1 MKTMIISTPTKKTV
15 GELLTM
21 HSEVKMYVD
30 EAVQRCAGV
39 WDVQQ
44 ERAYIE
50 SVFFHRAASA
60 MVVSNID
67 TAIEAS
73 SEDGDQVGA
82 DRLKLLFDKG
92 FRKINLDGLQRDTT
106 LKRFVND
113 EIEIKGQFPG
123 TDGKTHSV
131 KEYTSFS
138 KLPESARTWFQQCPV
153 VVTELSNVADR
164 MHSPIFIS
172 LQMGTPLNEQEKRNA
187 FRSPIAPYI
196 RRKSNESTAIEN
208 VFNRVERYGSK
219 QQKRMLHGELYAQT
233 LMAVTDPYSKQS
245 LGSKEIDAFYRAGL
259 GFKKLTEVTAYSA
272 DKLTHHAQVW
282 SMVAKSTA
290 ALKMNGA
297 KVPQRTFWALVLI
310 CDELQRDNLVVV
322 DYADFAKAVY
332 DLDRKLVEDSKH
344 QQSTDIQTAQTE
356 AERTAANDDDAY
368 YWRKCNRTTSGTA
381 RQQRRQILVS
391 GFNQLP
397 ELGSLVVPLSE
408 TAAAK

>member
-44 ERAYIE
+44 ERAYID

-67 TAIEAS
+67 SAIEAS

-82 DRLKLLFDKG
+82 DRLKALFDSG

-113 EIEIKGQFPG
+113 EIEIKGDLPG
-123 TDGKTHSV
+123 TDGKMHSV

-138 KLPESARTWFQQCPV
+138 KLPEPVRTWFQQCPI

-172 LQMGTPLNEQEKRNA
+172 LQMGTPLNAQEQRNA
-187 FRSPIAPYI
+187 FRTPIAPYI
-196 RRKSNESTAIEN
+196 RVNSNDAAAIEN
-208 VFNRVERYGSK
+208 VFNRVDSYGSK
-219 QQKRMLHGELYAQT
+219 QQKRMLHSELYAQT
-233 LMAVTDPYSKQS
+233 LMAVTPPYSKQS

-259 GFKKLTEVTAYSA
+259 GFKNRIDVTAYSA
-272 DKLTHHAQVW
+272 DKLTHHRQVW

-290 ALKMNGA
+290 ALKLGA
-297 KVPQRTFWALVLI
+297 KIPQRTFWALVLI
-310 CDELQRDNLVVV
+310 CDELQRNNLVVV

-332 DLDRKLVEDSKH
+332 DFDRKLVEESKH